1 MATRAS
7 ILGLTLAC
15 VAAGVVAGFV
25 AEPEQGSSAPGL
37 APLAVVPAAQES
49 ARPADPAHPA
59 PAGDRRTS
67 AGRTASPAPDAPAL
81 DSPKQSINYAL
92 AANGAVAA
100 GSQNPQLLIDGNHTK
115 YDGAN
120 GYAQTEWNATP
131 PQAFTVTFKEPSPTN
146 AIRFLL
152 WDQDNRFYRYKLD
165 VCPDEDD
172 AKWKTVADLSGD
184 KCECR
189 GWQVALFQT
198 QTVRRV
204 RLTGTFGS
212 ANSGFHVVE
221 LEAYDAPAGLSKPW
235 EDVDF

>member
-1 MATRAS
+1 MASRAS
-7 ILGLTLAC
+7 ILGLSLAC
-15 VAAGVVAGFV
+15 VASGVVVGFV
-25 AEPEQGSSAPGL
+25 AEPDQNQNVPGL
-37 APLAVVPAAQES
+37 SPLLAVPSKSNPTQVSDLAQPANPVQPAAKIGPT
-49 ARPADPAHPA
+49 ALA
-59 PAGDRRTS
+59 PA
-67 AGRTASPAPDAPAL
+67 APPM

-92 AANGAVAA
+92 AANGAQAL
-100 GSQNPQLLIDGNHTK
+100 GGQNPAFLIDGNHTR
-115 YDGAN
+115 YDGGN
-120 GYAQTEWNATP
+120 GYAMTEWNATP
-131 PQAFTVTFKEPSPTN
+131 PQTFVITFKEGYPTN

-165 VCPDEDD
+165 VCPDADD
-172 AKWKTVADLSGD
+172 AKWKTVTDMTGD